1 METKTLTEQKTETP
15 LRAVSCAVYPSGGE
29 REAAVSLAELSRLLD
44 TADAVCVGTLTQ
56 IRAHPD
62 SAGGLGS
69 GKLEEL
75 SALCDELEADL
86 VVYDGELSPAQLR
99 TIEDAITRE
108 VEVMDRSMLILAI
121 FARHATTA
129 EGRLQVELAQ
139 LKYTAPRLMG
149 RGRELSRLGGG
160 IGTRGPG
167 ESKLE
172 IDRRRLKTRVRS
184 LEAEIGHLASTRG
197 TMRAAR
203 DRSGLLRCAI
213 VGYTNAGKSTLLNT
227 LTDAGIVAQ
236 DKLFATLDPT
246 TRQYTL
252 PSGARLLLTDTVG
265 FIRNLPH
272 HLIDA
277 FRSTLEEA
285 ALADAILNV
294 CDASDEEVLSQMDVT
309 EHLLEELGAAGKPV
323 LYIFNKC
330 DAVPERDRLAEMRTA
345 AAASDSDAVFIS
357 ARTGEGMDD
366 LTAAL
371 ERIARDGRRRESYLI
386 PYADGAALHLL
397 HDRAYDVSLEYTD
410 GGVRVSAIVD
420 ARIAGRLAAY
430 RLTDETHDGERKEE
444 DDA

>member
-1 METKTLTEQKTETP
+1 MEPKTLTEQKTETP
-15 LRAVSCAVYPSGGE
+15 LRAVSCAVYPSGSE

-149 RGRELSRLGGG
+149 RGRDLSRLGGG

-184 LEAEIGHLASTRG
+184 LETEIAHLASTRG

-227 LTDAGIVAQ
+227 LTNAGIVAQ

-285 ALADAILNV
+285 AHADAILNV
-294 CDASDEEVLSQMDVT
+294 CDASDEEVLSQMEVT
-309 EHLLEELGAAGKPV
+309 AHLLEELGAAGKPV

-357 ARTGEGMDD
+357 AGTGEGMDD
-366 LTAAL
+366 LTEAL
-371 ERIARDGRRRESYLI
+371 ERIARGGRRRESYLI

-397 HDRAYDVSLEYTD
+397 HDRAHDLSLEYTD

-420 ARIAGRLAAY
+420 ARVAGRLAAY
-430 RLTDETHDGERKEE
+430 RLTDEAHDGERKEE
-444 DDA
+444 EDV